1 MKKIAF
7 ILITSFISTL
17 LQAQTI
23 HVNHKFWDGENLYTV
38 KEIRME
44 KIFYMTTNQGDELTL
59 EKVKE
64 GEYKIIP
71 SREADN
77 CPFGA
82 EFGWRVQHI
91 RQEGENF
98 LAVRKPNGDI
108 MWTMEQTTNN
118 EDECREL
125 QMMMGQE
132 EPWNAVNGVLLNRAY
147 LQNYV
152 ATKKELR
159 ILRNKILAYH
169 GYRFQSEDLQE
180 YFSNVSWYKPGNDN
194 DAISLN
200 IVEQT
205 NIQLIKSEEAS
216 RPEDPKEEVLTGT
229 SVEKIEEDLVGRIKE
244 LYDVIAQKKED
255 TYRFACHTW
264 WNTIA
269 AVDRKDADVE
279 EIGFF
284 NDDLWTQMQ
293 DDNPDAF
300 EVRDIKFLELDLKKG
315 KALVDFVLWS
325 SIQTVHQKFEFC
337 REEGD
342 WRVHNIIRYYTDSD
356 GKEAEDNLLEA
367 MISYL
372 NESQEESSE
381 LEFLPD
387 LTNDKPLVLSGG
399 NSDHKK
405 YIPYWDESNIFEED
419 GILVYDLNL
428 GYDLPL
434 QQWHLALP
442 GKPLDM
448 KEVSRVIMK
457 DVNHDGYSDALVCL
471 GRYGSDKA
479 YYFDIYVWDPEEFGG
494 LFKYVE
500 GSRSIPNPR
509 IDDNF
514 SGIIGRNG
522 CDREMWSWQGI
533 NQLVQS
539 AVVKDYYK

>member
-1 MKKIAF
+1 MKKIVS
-7 ILITSFISTL
+7 ILMTSLIATL

-23 HVNHKFWDGENLYTV
+23 HLDHKFWDGENLYTV
-38 KEIRME
+38 KEIRMGT
-44 KIFYMTTNQGDELTL
+44 IFYMTTSQGDELTL

-71 SREADN
+71 SREADD

-91 RQEGENF
+91 RQEGESF

-180 YFSNVSWYKPGNDN
+180 YFSNVRWYKPGNNN
-194 DAISLN
+194 DAIKLS
-200 IVEQT
+200 IVEQM

-216 RPEDPKEEVLTGT
+216 RPEDPKEEVLEGT
-229 SVEKIEEDLVGRIKE
+229 SVEMIEEDIVGRIRE

-255 TYRFACHTW
+255 INRFACHTW
-264 WNTIA
+264 WDTIA

-300 EVRDIKFLELDLKKG
+300 EVRDIKFLELDLNKG
-315 KALVDFVLWS
+315 TALVDFVLWS

-356 GKEAEDNLLEA
+356 GKEAEDDLLEA
-367 MISYL
+367 MIKYL
-372 NESQEESSE
+372 AEPQEESSE
-381 LEFLPD
+381 LVFLPD
-387 LTNDKPLVLSGG
+387 LTNDKPLDLSDG
-399 NSDHKK
+399 NNDHKK
-405 YIPYWDESNIFEED
+405 YIPYWDENNIIDED
-419 GILVYDLNL
+419 GTLVYDLNL

-448 KEVSRVIMK
+448 KEVSRVILK

-471 GRYGSDKA
+471 GRYGSDNA

-494 LFKYVE
+494 LFKYVG

-509 IDDNF
+509 IDEEF

-522 CDREMWSWQGI
+522 YDREMWSWQGM

-539 AVVKDYYK
+539 AVEKDYYK